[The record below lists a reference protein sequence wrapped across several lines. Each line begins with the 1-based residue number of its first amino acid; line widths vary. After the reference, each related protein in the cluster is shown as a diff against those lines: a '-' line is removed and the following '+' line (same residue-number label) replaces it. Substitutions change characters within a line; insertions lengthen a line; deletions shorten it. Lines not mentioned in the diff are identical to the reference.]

1 MSSLVADLEPQ
12 TGDPRKSSFLNRIF
26 RKSTANTLESLTE
39 ESKGDKTEE
48 TKQLQQPHFVM
59 HLQQK
64 IAQIRYGKVRYS
76 PPSTIALKNICVKE
90 ISNKSRLCIV
100 VKQNR

>member
-76 PPSTIALKNICVKE
+76 PPFHHSFKE
-90 ISNKSRLCIV
+90 YLC
-100 VKQNR
+100 KGNQ